1 MTVAGR
7 VQGVF
12 FRAACAEQAE
22 RLGVTGWIEN
32 RPDGSVAGRFQGSP
46 EAVDA
51 LLEWCRS
58 GPPRAAVRDVRVQ
71 DVETHEHR
79 GFEIR

>member
-12 FRAACAEQAE
+12 FRASCAEQAE
-22 RLGVTGWIEN
+22 RMGVTGWIEN
-32 RPDGSVAGRFQGSP
+32 RPDGGVAGHFEGSP

-51 LLEWCRS
+51 LLEWCRI
-58 GPPRAAVRDVRVQ
+58 GPPRAAVTGVRVE